1 MLNRKHLKPG
11 ILYPARPGILYP
23 ARLSFKI
30 EGEIK
35 GVSDKQKL
43 KELVTTISALQ
54 EIFKGT
60 LSRKNLD

>member
-1 MLNRKHLKPG
+1 MLNEKSLQ
-11 ILYPARPGILYP
+11 PGILYP